1 MSKPTAKVKDRWNKA
16 NYDTITVRV
25 PKGQKE
31 IIAAHAE
38 SNGMSLNGY
47 INKLIENDKK
57 PEH

>member
-16 NYDTITVRV
+16 NYDTIMVRV
-25 PKGQKE
+25 TKGHKE
-31 IIAAHAE
+31 LVAAQAE

-57 PEH
+57 PRH